1 MHSAALRASST
12 TITVALPVFPALFF
26 GDKMAVIEVFMAER
40 PKIGL
45 VLGGGGSR
53 GIAHIGVLSVLARER
68 IPIDL
73 IVGTSM
79 GGIVGALYASG
90 VSPDDMAEGLD
101 DMRGTTLLNMNL
113 FSARAR
119 QRMLEDQL
127 GVIAG
132 KTFAD
137 IRIPLTV
144 MTVDMVHGREIAIND
159 GPLLPALLATSA
171 VPGVFPPVDIDGMQ
185 LADGGVIDSLATHVA
200 FEQGAEKVIAVDVYP
215 RLETANPWVDPLGAI
230 LGFQLPFMGS
240 GSETK
245 PGVVSAIWRAVRV
258 MTWHLHQQRLAAH
271 PPDVLLRPSVEH
283 YASMDFKDI
292 RGPIMAGAAEAE
304 GHLAAIKALLSHT
317 PEGHPSG

>member
-1 MHSAALRASST
+1 
-12 TITVALPVFPALFF
+12 
-26 GDKMAVIEVFMAER
+26 MAER